1 MRVWQARA
9 MSSIPG
15 NPPEHAPLMLDLGD
29 FDAIG
34 VATELVITLRAHAIQ
49 HETDA
54 AATVSAPDGW
64 HRLVI
69 TARRSGHVVL
79 GIRYSDLTRSR
90 VHNLSRALH
99 RREWDLDEDD
109 DGVTRRYPP
118 GTEASTAAFEIVGV
132 LPLAGAP
139 ADTRQVT
146 AVDGTGRPID
156 LTPG

>member
-1 MRVWQARA
+1 MVR
-9 MSSIPG
+9 
-15 NPPEHAPLMLDLGD
+15 LDLGD

-34 VATELVITLRAHAIQ
+34 VATDLVISLRTTAIQ

-64 HRLVI
+64 HRLVV
-69 TARRSGHVVL
+69 TARHSGHVVL

-99 RREWDLDEDD
+99 QREWDLDEDD

-118 GTEASTAAFEIVGV
+118 GTEASTAAFEIVAV
-132 LPLAGAP
+132 LSLAGAP
-139 ADTRQVT
+139 ADIREVT
-146 AVDGTGRPID
+146 AVDGTGAPID
-156 LTPG
+156 LTPPAG

>member
-1 MRVWQARA
+1 
-9 MSSIPG
+9 MSTDPSPDTPDG
-15 NPPEHAPLMLDLGD
+15 TGPPPLRLDLGD

-34 VATELVITLRAHAIQ
+34 VATELVVTLRAHAIQ
-49 HETDA
+49 HDTDA

-64 HRLVI
+64 HHLVI

-99 RREWDLDEDD
+99 QREWDLDEDD

-118 GTEASTAAFEIVGV
+118 GTEASTAAFEILTV
-132 LPLAGAP
+132 LTLAGAP
-139 ADTRQVT
+139 TGTREVT
-146 AVDGTGRPID
+146 AVDGTGQPID
-156 LTPG
+156 LVPPAG

>member
-1 MRVWQARA
+1 MRVWQAAA
-9 MSSIPG
+9 MPSAPG
-15 NPPEHAPLMLDLGD
+15 HPPEPPPLMLDLGD

-34 VATELVITLRAHAIQ
+34 VTTELVITLRVHAIE

-54 AATVSAPDGW
+54 AATVSAPEGW

-69 TARRSGHVVL
+69 TARHSGHVVL

-99 RREWDLDEDD
+99 QREWDLDEDD

-118 GTEASTAAFEIVGV
+118 GTEATTAAFEI
-132 LPLAGAP
+132 LTALTLAGAP
-139 ADTRQVT
+139 SDTRQVT
-146 AVDGTGRPID
+146 AVDGSGAPID
-156 LTPG
+156 LTAP